1 MISHEFG
8 QDVSSSS
15 LDALEHFIP
24 LLPSKETLTDESPI
38 QHKKL
43 FRLRDCEQMKK
54 EISTKGVD
62 IEDEVLSNDFYEIME
77 NNNNVMFKKTKKL
90 ANGNPN
96 TIKYHP
102 LMIRFCI
109 SLAAKSASA
118 YDELRSCGI
127 LNCKV
132 EKLHMITQILYIKA
146 SAGFNPQVIKTHQSK
161 FNFSWLSEI
170 YVLII

>member
-1 MISHEFG
+1 MLVYGWTLANSNSIYQRSNRSISHLLA
-8 QDVSSSS
+8 DVIS
-15 LDALEHFIP
+15 
-24 LLPSKETLTDESPI
+24 
-38 QHKKL
+38 
-43 FRLRDCEQMKK
+43 K

-132 EKLHMITQILYIKA
+132 EELHVITQILL
-146 SAGFNPQVIKTHQSK
+146 NP
-161 FNFSWLSEI
+161 LL
-170 YVLII
+170 VLILKLLRLINQSSTLVGYQRYMCLSFDEMNECQ